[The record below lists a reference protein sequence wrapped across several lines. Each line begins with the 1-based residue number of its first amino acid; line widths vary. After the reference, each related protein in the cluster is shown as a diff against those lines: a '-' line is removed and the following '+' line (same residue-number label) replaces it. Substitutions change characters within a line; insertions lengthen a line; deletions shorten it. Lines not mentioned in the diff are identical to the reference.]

1 MLLHVKGMQRNK
13 LHDWQTSCCIIYL
26 WGIFPHSL
34 SVSIHWNLLYHA
46 LPCSTALRVPKH
58 SHHHL
63 PRCPFT
69 SPPPR
74 AHLHLSLRSIPTSHY
89 HLIPLWTLSLL
100 CCSQFP
106 ALLSPTSPDINTKK
120 TAGVGDV
127 FQSMKQQL
135 LLLVEW
141 AKHIPEFCSLPIDDR
156 VWSGHNVWTIYF
168 CFFFSFYISMQ
179 KKSGT
184 GWPIKSFMEFLMMLC
199 MTINWHL

>member
-1 MLLHVKGMQRNK
+1 MHLHPLKPP
-13 LHDWQTSCCIIYL
+13 L
-26 WGIFPHSL
+26 P
-34 SVSIHWNLLYHA
+34 A
-46 LPCSTALRVPKH
+46 LPCFTALRVPKH

-74 AHLHLSLRSIPTSHY
+74 THLHLSLRSIPTLHY

-106 ALLSPTSPDINTKK
+106 ALVSPTSPDINTKK

-156 VWSGHNVWTIYF
+156 VWSRHNVWTIYF
-168 CFFFSFYISMQ
+168 CFFFTLPFFRFFFFLHFYAE
-179 KKSGT
+179 KSGS
-184 GWPIKSFMEFLMMLC
+184 GVLWSSYWCFVWPLIDIFKLFVRPTVRLSVCRWLC
-199 MTINWHL
+199 SEPTLQNILF